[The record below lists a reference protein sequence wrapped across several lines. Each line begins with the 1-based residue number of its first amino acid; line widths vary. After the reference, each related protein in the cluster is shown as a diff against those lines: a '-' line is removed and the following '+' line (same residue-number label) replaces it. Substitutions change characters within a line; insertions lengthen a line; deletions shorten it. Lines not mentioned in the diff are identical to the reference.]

1 MRRACATTRAPRRL
15 RLRAKSPN
23 KSPDAIR
30 AIKRMLND
38 LMGDPAPA
46 LLAES
51 VEQVK
56 LMGKDNQREAVRANL
71 EKRAPKFA
79 DV

>member
-1 MRRACATTRAPRRL
+1 VCDDPRAVALEAAREIAG
-15 RLRAKSPN
+15 

>member
-1 MRRACATTRAPRRL
+1 M
-15 RLRAKSPN
+15 RLRARSPN

-46 LLAES
+46 LLAEL

>member
-1 MRRACATTRAPRRL
+1 
-15 RLRAKSPN
+15 
-23 KSPDAIR
+23 
-30 AIKRMLND
+30 MLND

-46 LLAES
+46 LLAEL